1 MIGDMIARIRKDKN
15 MSNTELA
22 EQTNINIGHLTHIE
36 KGERS
41 PSYKALKAICKAL
54 DVPSQPTLFTIDKNM
69 DEVHKEY
76 KLVNHISYQEVP
88 AVNIEN
94 FISCPASMASASM
107 AIKINDDSMEPKL
120 KQNTYA
126 YIEFNTPLDN
136 RDIGLFWYDGK
147 LLIRRFIIRKDGVVL
162 RAEDK
167 SLEDICIDFKGDFY
181 IVGKVVGS
189 TEEEK

>member
-15 MSNTELA
+15 MSKTELA
-22 EQTNINIGHLTHIE
+22 EKTNINIGHLTHIE

-54 DVPSQPTLFTIDKNM
+54 DVPYQPTLFTIDKNI

-120 KQNTYA
+120 KKDSYA
-126 YIEFNTPLDN
+126 YLALNMPLEN
-136 RDIGLFWYDGK
+136 KDIGLFSYKGQ
-147 LLIRRFIIRKDGVVL
+147 LLIRRFILRKDDIAL
-162 RAEDK
+162 RAEKKEID
-167 SLEDICIDFKGDFY
+167 DICITKDDDFY
-181 IVGKVVGS
+181 IIGKILGANVD
-189 TEEEK
+189 

>member
-15 MSNTELA
+15 MSKTELA
-22 EQTNINIGHLTHIE
+22 EKTNINIGHLTHIE

-54 DVPSQPTLFTIDKNM
+54 DVPYQPTLFTIDKNM

-94 FISCPASMASASM
+94 FILFSASMASASM
-107 AIKINDDSMEPKL
+107 AIKINDDSIEPKV
-120 KQNTYA
+120 KKDSYA
-126 YIEFNTPLDN
+126 YLALNMPLEN
-136 RDIGLFWYDGK
+136 KDIGLFSYKGQ
-147 LLIRRFIIRKDGVVL
+147 LLIRRFILRKDDIAL
-162 RAEDK
+162 RAEKKEID
-167 SLEDICIDFKGDFY
+167 DICITKDDDFY
-181 IVGKVVGS
+181 IIGKILGTNVD
-189 TEEEK
+189 

>member
-15 MSNTELA
+15 MSKTELA
-22 EQTNINIGHLTHIE
+22 EKTNINIGHLTHIE

-54 DVPSQPTLFTIDKNM
+54 DVPYQPTLFTIDKNM

-120 KQNTYA
+120 KKDSYA
-126 YIEFNTPLDN
+126 YLALNMPLEN
-136 RDIGLFWYDGK
+136 KDIGLFSYKGQ
-147 LLIRRFIIRKDGVVL
+147 LLIRRFILRKDDIAL
-162 RAEDK
+162 RAEKKESD
-167 SLEDICIDFKGDFY
+167 DICITKDDDFY
-181 IVGKVVGS
+181 IIGKILGTNVD
-189 TEEEK
+189 

>member
-15 MSNTELA
+15 MSKTELA
-22 EQTNINIGHLTHIE
+22 EKTNINIGHLTHIE

-54 DVPSQPTLFTIDKNM
+54 DVPYQPTLFTIDKNM

-94 FISCPASMASASM
+94 FISCPAPLSLPTLPDRSNRHSSA
-107 AIKINDDSMEPKL
+107 ARLFRFLPDDVPWNAAAGSRSECP
-120 KQNTYA
+120 
-126 YIEFNTPLDN
+126 
-136 RDIGLFWYDGK
+136 
-147 LLIRRFIIRKDGVVL
+147 VL
-162 RAEDK
+162 PGNA
-167 SLEDICIDFKGDFY
+167 C
-181 IVGKVVGS
+181 
-189 TEEEK
+189 

>member
-1 MIGDMIARIRKDKN
+1 MLGDMIARIRKDKN
-15 MSNTELA
+15 MSKTELA
-22 EQTNINIGHLTHIE
+22 EKTNINIGHLTHIE

-54 DVPSQPTLFTIDKNM
+54 DVPYQPTLFTIDKNM

-120 KQNTYA
+120 KKDSYA
-126 YIEFNTPLDN
+126 YLALNMPLEN
-136 RDIGLFWYDGK
+136 KDIGLFSYKGQ
-147 LLIRRFIIRKDGVVL
+147 LLIRRFSTLLNNCSLTHLTESNFLRKHHL
-162 RAEDK
+162 H
-167 SLEDICIDFKGDFY
+167 
-181 IVGKVVGS
+181 
-189 TEEEK
+189 

>member
-15 MSNTELA
+15 MSKTELA
-22 EQTNINIGHLTHIE
+22 EKTNINIGHLTHIE

-54 DVPSQPTLFTIDKNM
+54 DKNM

-120 KQNTYA
+120 KKDSYA
-126 YIEFNTPLDN
+126 YLALNMPLEN
-136 RDIGLFWYDGK
+136 KDIGLFSYKGQ
-147 LLIRRFIIRKDGVVL
+147 LLIRRFILRKDDIAL
-162 RAEDK
+162 RAEKKEID
-167 SLEDICIDFKGDFY
+167 DICITKDDDFY
-181 IVGKVVGS
+181 IIGKILGTNVD
-189 TEEEK
+189 

>member
-15 MSNTELA
+15 MSKTELA
-22 EQTNINIGHLTHIE
+22 EKTNINIGHLTHIE

-54 DVPSQPTLFTIDKNM
+54 DVPYQPTLFTIDKNM

-120 KQNTYA
+120 KKDSYA
-126 YIEFNTPLDN
+126 YLALNMPLEN
-136 RDIGLFWYDGK
+136 KDIGLFSYKGQ
-147 LLIRRFIIRKDGVVL
+147 LLIRRFILRKDDIAL
-162 RAEDK
+162 RAERKEID
-167 SLEDICIDFKGDFY
+167 DICITKDDDFY
-181 IVGKVVGS
+181 IIGKILGTNVD
-189 TEEEK
+189 

>member
-15 MSNTELA
+15 MSKTELA
-22 EQTNINIGHLTHIE
+22 EKTNINIGHLTHIE

-54 DVPSQPTLFTIDKNM
+54 DVPYQPTLFTIDKNM

-120 KQNTYA
+120 KKDSYA
-126 YIEFNTPLDN
+126 YLALNMPLEN
-136 RDIGLFWYDGK
+136 KDIGLFSYKGQ
-147 LLIRRFIIRKDGVVL
+147 LLIRRFILRKD
-162 RAEDK
+162 
-167 SLEDICIDFKGDFY
+167 DICITKDDDFY
-181 IVGKVVGS
+181 IIGKILGTNVD
-189 TEEEK
+189 

>member
-15 MSNTELA
+15 MSKTELA
-22 EQTNINIGHLTHIE
+22 EKTNINIGHLTHIE

-54 DVPSQPTLFTIDKNM
+54 DVPYQPTLFTIDKNM

-120 KQNTYA
+120 KKDSYA
-126 YIEFNTPLDN
+126 YLALNMPLENYDWYLDLRKYGSCKHAGFGLGFERAIMYLTGMQNIRDVIPFPRTPNNCEF
-136 RDIGLFWYDGK
+136 
-147 LLIRRFIIRKDGVVL
+147 
-162 RAEDK
+162 
-167 SLEDICIDFKGDFY
+167 
-181 IVGKVVGS
+181 
-189 TEEEK
+189 